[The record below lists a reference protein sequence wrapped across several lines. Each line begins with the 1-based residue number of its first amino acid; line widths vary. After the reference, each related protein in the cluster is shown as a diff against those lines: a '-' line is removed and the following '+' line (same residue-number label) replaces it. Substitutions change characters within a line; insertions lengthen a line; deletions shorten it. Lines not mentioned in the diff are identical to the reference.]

1 MITGL
6 HHISLKCG
14 TPEEFEKTKVFYM
27 ELMGTICS
35 TSCKH
40 YRRN

>member
-14 TPEEFEKTKVFYM
+14 TPEQFDV
-27 ELMGTICS
+27 S
-35 TSCKH
+35 H
-40 YRRN
+40 YAALAVLRKK